1 MFGQITVLIQISF
14 QNGVSIYAESFGAM
28 EMSAF
33 LKTEDIPHG
42 CKDNGSAAAGVCMQS
57 HFWNWK

>member
-1 MFGQITVLIQISF
+1 MFGHITVLIQISF
-14 QNGVSIYAESFGAM
+14 WNGVSIYAEHFGAM

-42 CKDNGSAAAGVCMQS
+42 CKYNSIAAPHAGTQN
-57 HFWNWK
+57 HF